1 MTDRPDNVPPGRVE
15 VTANF
20 LAESG
25 AKQRAYEAR
34 RRMWTSVFH
43 SSEPRAQPTALSR
56 RRGKIDDPRQRKFD
70 L

>member
-1 MTDRPDNVPPGRVE
+1 MTDKPDNVPPARVE
-15 VTANF
+15 VTAKF
-20 LAESG
+20 LADT
-25 AKQRAYEAR
+25 AARQRAYEAR

-43 SSEPRAQPTALSR
+43 SSEPRAQPTAVTR